1 MEHTTALPAADEAI
15 VTIPW
20 DQLHDSPLQYRQTYS
35 QATIEEIAATIRD
48 TGRIHQALV
57 VRLRY
62 PNPLLRDQYD
72 PQDGYEI
79 VFGHT
84 RKRAGMLAGLA
95 GGPCVVRAM
104 SDAEVRAAQAAENIA
119 RADVHPIEEAQG
131 FRTMI
136 DEDGITAD
144 ELATTLGKSRSY
156 VYGRLKLLALCP
168 EVRKAVLAG
177 DVDTEVGLLIARA
190 GNAKMQAKALG
201 YIKGKAWDIEDGG
214 KRSFRQIRDLL
225 NERFTLDLKTAIFD
239 VNDEMLVPSAGYCG
253 RCPKKSGNAP
263 EFIDIA
269 EGEKPGRWS
278 RRNSGPDVCTDPDC
292 FDAKKKAHL
301 KREADA
307 LTRGGKVVVQGAAA
321 RAAVGA
327 DGKVKGAYVPL
338 KDVKDQLA
346 TARLAAQR
354 DSSIVPPLVVTI
366 QNPRDGK
373 TVEAVKTAD
382 LVAAGV
388 RKKEEPKPAR
398 SSGSGRD
405 WEAERRE
412 REERAK
418 RVNEQRMG
426 VFRAVHQAAMAAERS
441 AGEHAILLDYLIDQ
455 NEYGDGG
462 LLLVAKLWGH
472 ESEAAFISAVRNMP
486 LAHQA
491 LVMVEIAMTLN
502 LEDSGYGDSEP
513 MFLRRAAT
521 LYGIDPDAPPST
533 PSTAAQAQEEAAPKG
548 KKAKKRLP
556 DELPL
561 GGEDQTD
568 DAGSAGGSTS
578 TADAQSTAARAPGGA
593 AGARRKGSLPFA
605 PGWAM
610 NKGSEPAKAVEQTD
624 DAGSAG
630 GSAGQVDAFAEAAS

>member
-1 MEHTTALPAADEAI
+1 MEQPTALPAADEAI

-20 DQLHDSPLQYRQTYS
+20 DQLHDSPLQYRKTYS
-35 QATIEEIAATIRD
+35 QATIEEIAATIKD

-62 PNPLLRDQYD
+62 PNPPFRDQYD

-119 RADVHPIEEAQG
+119 RADVHPIEEAEG

-177 DVDTEVGLLIARA
+177 DVDTEVGLLIARV
-190 GNAKMQAKALG
+190 GSHKMQAKALG
-201 YIKGKAWDIEDGG
+201 YIKGKYWDIEDGG
-214 KRSFRQIRDLL
+214 KKSFRQIRELL
-225 NERFTLDLKTAIFD
+225 NERFTLDLKTALFD
-239 VNDEMLVPSAGYCG
+239 TTDETLVPSAGHCG
-253 RCPKKSGNAP
+253 RCPKRSGNAP
-263 EFIDIA
+263 EFVDIA
-269 EGEKPGRWS
+269 EGNKPGRFS
-278 RRNSGPDVCTDPDC
+278 RQNTGPDVCTDPDC
-292 FDAKKKAHL
+292 FAEKKKAHL
-301 KREADA
+301 KRQADA
-307 LTRGGKVVVQGAAA
+307 LTKAGKVVVQGAAA

-346 TARLAAQR
+346 KARLAAQR
-354 DSSIVPPLVVTI
+354 DSAIVPPPVVVI

-373 TVEAVKTAD
+373 TVEAVKVCD

-388 RKKEEPKPAR
+388 REKEAPKPAR
-398 SSGSGRD
+398 ASGSSRD

-412 REERAK
+412 REARAK
-418 RVNEQRMG
+418 QINEQRMA
-426 VFRAVHQAAMAAERS
+426 VFRAVHHAALAAERS
-441 AGEHAILLDYLIDQ
+441 ADEHRILLDYLLDQ

-462 LLLVAKLWGH
+462 LLLVAKLWGY
-472 ESEAAFISAVRNMP
+472 EEERQFINAVQSMP

-502 LEDSGYGDSEP
+502 LEDGGWGNEAEP
-513 MFLRRAAT
+513 EFLRAAAK
-521 LYGIDPDAPPST
+521 LYGIDPDAPPPT
-533 PSTAAQAQEEAAPKG
+533 PSTAAQAQEEAAGKAKG
-548 KKAKKRLP
+548 KGSKWVKVSKLADDP
-556 DELPL
+556 DFT
-561 GGEDQTD
+561 GEDQTD

-578 TADAQSTAARAPGGA
+578 TAEAPSKAARAPGGA
-593 AGARRKGSLPFA
+593 AGASRKG
-605 PGWAM
+605 G
-610 NKGSEPAKAVEQTD
+610 KPAKAAEQTD